1 MEKTVKT
8 PGEAIS
14 VLIQVAN
21 LAQSKGIL
29 SLDDAVITKSAIDY
43 LQTLSKPT
51 NQEPRMS
58 EEVIEEAE

>member
-1 MEKTVKT
+1 MSQVKT

-14 VLIQVAN
+14 VLVQVAE

-43 LQTLSKPT
+43 LKSLGQTS
-51 NQEPRMS
+51 QEPNPEMIT
-58 EEVIEEAE
+58 EEEGPK